1 MNLIGYLSKSKI
13 NPSSAAIIYGEN
25 ALTYSEFFGYINAY
39 KEYYKKSGVK
49 KDSKIA
55 ILSKNNL
62 EFVISIFSL
71 WQLEAIPILLNT
83 KLIKDEILELT
94 KFSGCDFLL
103 TEISFKDLNLS
114 DSIKVFY
121 YPDKKKIDA
130 KAHLDENEVNLD
142 DTAVI
147 IFTSGSTGKPK
158 GVLLSF
164 NNLIQS
170 ALTGNQ
176 LFNHV
181 KNDRWLASLPFYHVG
196 GFSIIMRALLNG
208 VTIILPENLRIGSI
222 QNAIQKKHPTH
233 ASFVSTQ
240 LKRLIENNI
249 KPNPEL
255 RHILLGG
262 GFLDADLVK
271 DALNKGWNVFK
282 SYGST
287 ETASFVTALTPDEF
301 KNKMESAGKVLFPNN
316 IMIVDENRKLLKLKT
331 TGEVAVKGK
340 SVAKGYINN
349 GEETTR
355 KFKDDIYFTGDYGFI
370 DEECYLFI
378 EARRNDLI
386 VSGGENINPFE
397 VESELLKHP
406 LILEVS
412 VLGLE
417 DKEWGYIAAAVI
429 KTSGNKTIELEELK
443 LFLKDKLA
451 GFKIPKRIFI
461 LDNLPKTEMGKVQK
475 EKLKEIILER
485 KNI

>member
-1 MNLIGYLSKSKI
+1 MNLIGYLSKNKI
-13 NPSSAAIIYGEN
+13 DPSSTAIIYGEN
-25 ALTYSEFFGYINAY
+25 TLSYSKFFEYIGAF

-55 ILSKNNL
+55 VLSKNNL
-62 EFVISIFSL
+62 NYVVSVFSL
-71 WQLEAIPILLNT
+71 WQLGAIPVLLNT
-83 KLIKDEILELT
+83 RLIKDEIIELT
-94 KFSGCDFLL
+94 KLSCCDSLL
-103 TEISFKDLNLS
+103 TETPFKYLDLG
-114 DSIKVFY
+114 DSINTFY
-121 YPDKKKIDA
+121 YPDIKSINA
-130 KAHLDENEVNLD
+130 AAHLENKEINFE

-176 LFNHV
+176 LFSHI
-181 KNDRWLASLPFYHVG
+181 KNDRWLASLPFYHIG

-208 VTIILPENLRIGSI
+208 LTLILPDELNIENI

-240 LKRLIENNI
+240 LKRLIKNDI

-262 GFLDADLVK
+262 GFLDADLVYE
-271 DALNKGWNVFK
+271 ALDKGWNVFK

-287 ETASFVTALTPDEF
+287 ETASFVTALKPDEF
-301 KNKMESAGKVLFPNN
+301 KSKKESAGRALIPNS
-316 IMIVDENRKLLKLKT
+316 ILIVDENHKLLKPNT

-349 GEETTR
+349 KEETAR
-355 KFKDDIYFTGDYGFI
+355 KFRDDIYFTGDYGFV
-370 DEECYLFI
+370 DGECFLFI

-386 VSGGENINPFE
+386 VSGGENINPYE
-397 VESELLKHP
+397 VESALLNHP
-406 LILEVS
+406 LIMEAS

-417 DKEWGYIAAAVI
+417 DKEWGCIAAAAI
-429 KTSGNKTIELEELK
+429 KTRDNKTIELDELK

-451 GFKIPKRIFI
+451 GFKIPKKIFI
-461 LDNLPKTEMGKVQK
+461 VGNFPKTEMGKVQK
-475 EKLKEIILER
+475 EKLKEIIL
-485 KNI
+485 KGLNI